1 MRGFIHQMRGI
12 LVLLYL
18 SLFNTAE
25 GQSTYRVGAVSAAH
39 PLAVEA
45 GVEILKKG
53 GNAVDAAVAVHFAL
67 ASVYQVAGNIAGG
80 GFALIYPGHGEFMAL
95 DFRETAPEKASE
107 RMYLDASNA
116 PMKSASL
123 EGALSVA
130 IPGSV
135 AGMKVLHDSLG
146 RLSWQE
152 CILPAVKLSEGHRLT
167 AYMADQWNA
176 HKSDIKRINGN
187 IPEYLTDDDDLNEGE
202 LIVQNELAKLLA
214 NIAQYGP
221 DSFYGGRF
229 AEEMASFLQ
238 SKGGIHKVDDF
249 QNYKPVWRN
258 PQKTTYHLYTIYTM
272 PLPSA
277 GGIGLH
283 QFCKQA
289 ELLNFKKVKP
299 YSAEYAH
306 YFAEM
311 AKSIYADRN
320 KYLGDPEAV
329 NADTISYIQSLEY
342 LSERVRLISPRRRTP
357 AHAYG
362 SAASDRIESF
372 QTTHYCTADSSGML
386 VSVTTTL
393 NSYFGS
399 KLYFGGM
406 FFNNEMDDFATAP
419 GHSNQFGLPYSEA
432 NKVRPS
438 HRMLSSMSPTI
449 LVKDGKPLAALGT
462 PGGSTIIT
470 NLFQVI
476 DLYARGWQLQDAINQ
491 KKLHA
496 QWYPDEL
503 IVESGSMSEKNLT
516 RLQKMGYRVRIID
529 QIGIFNAIEI
539 QADGKMTPLAD
550 TFRRGNSATGGF

>member
-1 MRGFIHQMRGI
+1 MRGI
-12 LVLLYL
+12 LVLMFF
-18 SLFNTAE
+18 SLFNTAG
-25 GQSTYRVGAVSAAH
+25 GQSTHGVCAVSAAH

-45 GVEILKKG
+45 GVEIFRKG

-80 GFALIYPGHGEFMAL
+80 GFALIYSGSGEFMAL
-95 DFRETAPEKASE
+95 DFRETSPERATE
-107 RMYLDASNA
+107 RMYLDASGA
-116 PMKSASL
+116 PIKSASL

-135 AGMKVLHDSLG
+135 AGMKALHDSLG
-146 RLSWQE
+146 KLSWHD
-152 CILPAVKLSEGHRLT
+152 CILPAVKLAESHRLT
-167 AYMADQWNA
+167 AYMADQWNKY
-176 HKSDIKRINGN
+176 KSDIKRINGYL
-187 IPEYLTDDDDLNEGE
+187 PEFLTEDTPLNDGDLMVQGE
-202 LIVQNELAKLLA
+202 LAHLLSR
-214 NIAQYGP
+214 IAQFGP
-221 DSFYGGRF
+221 DSFYRGSF
-229 AEEMASFLQ
+229 AEEMVFFLQ
-238 SKGGIHKVDDF
+238 SKGGIHMERDF
-249 QNYKPVWRN
+249 QNYTPVWRK
-258 PQKTTYHLYTIYTM
+258 PHKTTYHEYTIYTM

-283 QFCKQA
+283 QFCMQA

-311 AKSIYADRN
+311 AKGIYADRN

-329 NADTISYIQSLEY
+329 NADSIDYIQSLEY
-342 LSERVRLISPRRRTP
+342 LIDRVQHISPRRRTP
-357 AHAYG
+357 AHSYG
-362 SAASDRIESF
+362 SAASGRIESF

-399 KLYFGGM
+399 KLYFRGM
-406 FFNNEMDDFATAP
+406 FFNNEMDDFSTAP

-476 DLYARGWQLQDAINQ
+476 DLYTRGWPLQDAINQ

-503 IVESGSMSEKNLT
+503 VVERGSISERNLGKL
-516 RLQKMGYRVRIID
+516 RKMGYKIRMID
-529 QIGIFNAIEI
+529 QIGIFNAIQI
-539 QADGKMTPLAD
+539 QADGKMTPMAD
-550 TFRRGNSATGGF
+550 PLRRSNSAVGGF